1 MCIEYPGGNRRH
13 ANYIFGFDTNSG
25 MVEGKDQNRGDDF
38 GISILGTDNAFSR
51 ATHVCSYR
59 GSGFSLDKIN
69 NIIYFLNS
77 EFKFYAGIY
86 DPSGGGTFV
95 KNRLKKG
102 DWYHKGVN
110 HREID
115 PIIEVMSAD
124 NLAMGRGKKVMI
136 PFGRQSAVIK
146 LAWGKMDSES
156 TTPNLMH
163 KYMRDMIAE
172 RQIRLAP
179 KWSGWDKYVNNLND
193 IHEMREF
200 MNTNPP
206 LSYQAKVRAEADIAV
221 RQLGLVDI
229 KRDEA
234 GSAKITRGGLYVF
247 QSKQKKDAAYGLT
260 YAGFLFQTIRRLM
273 EKGINVD
280 ELFNSGSGRTSSS
293 MISQDI
299 VAMNSIEVVTHK
311 SDMSGF
317 TATYDK

>member
-1 MCIEYPGGNRRH
+1 M
-13 ANYIFGFDTNSG
+13 
-25 MVEGKDQNRGDDF
+25 
-38 GISILGTDNAFSR
+38 
-51 ATHVCSYR
+51 
-59 GSGFSLDKIN
+59 
-69 NIIYFLNS
+69 
-77 EFKFYAGIY
+77 
-86 DPSGGGTFV
+86 